1 MLDIARQYNVFLV
14 DPTERV
20 PPESSERPIVLYNE
34 NYTYDSVRGREYEN
48 PTVAEDQG
56 WYWLYV
62 D

>member
-1 MLDIARQYNVFLV
+1 MLDITRQYNVFLV

-56 WYWLYV
+56 
-62 D
+62 